1 MLPLVWP
8 CVETFLLNI
17 KGGIQME
24 QNWPLWTSH
33 QTQCPVWPLTQGTG
47 DSFVL
52 PRRNRWQFGILS
64 RAMINMLCY
73 HSKNI
78 YFSELQNNNQ
88 LDICDK
94 QSKICS
100 SQFTELLY
108 LSLHL
113 SLKYVIEWF
122 NTCLR
127 DGDFKSKMLSRFV
140 TCNFKYIGYDLW
152 LFLLEKLSF

>member
-33 QTQCPVWPLTQGTG
+33 QTQCPVWPLTQETG

-127 DGDFKSKMLSRFV
+127 DGNFKSKMLSRFV